1 MKIGIEVTAALTQTG
16 GIGRYVR
23 EMLSALSLLD
33 SDNKYHLFYAS
44 NNNSKSHIEL
54 PKNSFIRRVPVHDI
68 WLARIWHRMRFPLPV
83 EYIIGNVDVYHSP
96 DFTLPPTLKSTSTL
110 LTIHDLSFLRHPSSA
125 APGLRQYLTVA
136 VQHSVNRATHIL
148 ADSESTKNDLIELYK
163 VPFEKVSV
171 IYPGVSSDFRP
182 VSNINECEKVRI
194 KYNLGDQ
201 PFVLSVGT
209 LQPRKN
215 HSMLIRAFDLAL
227 RDSNYNLVLAGG
239 VGWEYDEVF
248 ELVRK
253 LDLKERVLF
262 PGFVE
267 DLDLPALYSSSS
279 IMGFPSIYE
288 GFGLPVIEAMAC
300 GVPVFVSTS
309 SCLPEVVGQSALLVD
324 PYDLTGMADTLS
336 NLIFDL
342 KLREN
347 LRSKGLDR
355 AKLFSWEDAANKLL
369 QIYCTLGNTKNNYC

>member
-1 MKIGIEVTAALTQTG
+1 M
-16 GIGRYVR
+16 
-23 EMLSALSLLD
+23 
-33 SDNKYHLFYAS
+33 
-44 NNNSKSHIEL
+44 
-54 PKNSFIRRVPVHDI
+54 
-68 WLARIWHRMRFPLPV
+68 
-83 EYIIGNVDVYHSP
+83 
-96 DFTLPPTLKSTSTL
+96 
-110 LTIHDLSFLRHPSSA
+110 
-125 APGLRQYLTVA
+125 
-136 VQHSVNRATHIL
+136 
-148 ADSESTKNDLIELYK
+148 
-163 VPFEKVSV
+163 
-171 IYPGVSSDFRP
+171 
-182 VSNINECEKVRI
+182 
-194 KYNLGDQ
+194 
-201 PFVLSVGT
+201 
-209 LQPRKN
+209 
-215 HSMLIRAFDLAL
+215 

-369 QIYCTLGNTKNNYC
+369 QIYCTLGNTKNNYY